1 MNHIL
6 PNNKISTLKEFALQL
21 IGEVYDAREAR
32 NVVNELFR
40 HYLNF
45 SAADLVVKANDTV
58 SESQMLL
65 IYKAAKRI
73 AQHEPLQYVLGSAYF
88 FGMDLYVN
96 NSVLIPRPETEEL
109 VRWILST
116 IIPNNHS
123 VSDNHSVSE
132 NHSAIEG
139 HYEPNNHSVLDIGTG
154 SGAIALA
161 LKKAQPHW
169 NVCGVDVSKEALQVA
184 QRNSTELQLEVEWKE
199 VDILAGNLPE
209 GIWNCIVSNPPYI
222 PVSEG
227 NEMRTSVVQHEPHL
241 ALFVPEN
248 DPLLFYRR
256 ILELANNCENVKQV
270 FFEIHEN
277 YSIETLTLGESMGWK
292 GELKKDLQ
300 GKDRFICFAK

>member
-6 PNNKISTLKEFALQL
+6 PNNKISTLKEFALQR
-21 IGEVYDAREAR
+21 IGEVYEAREAR

-65 IYKAAKRI
+65 IYKASKRI

-88 FGMDLYVN
+88 FGMDLHVN
-96 NSVLIPRPETEEL
+96 KSVLIPRPETEEL
-109 VRWILST
+109 VRWMLET
-116 IIPNNHS
+116 IK
-123 VSDNHSVSE
+123 
-132 NHSAIEG
+132 
-139 HYEPNNHSVLDIGTG
+139 PNNHSVLDIGTG

-161 LKKAQPHW
+161 LKKAQPNW
-169 NVCGVDVSKEALQVA
+169 NVCGVDVSKEALQIA
-184 QRNSTELQLEVEWKE
+184 QRNSAELQFEVAWKE
-199 VDILAGNLPE
+199 VDILAENLPE
-209 GIWNCIVSNPPYI
+209 GNWKCIVSNPPYI

-227 NEMRTSVVQHEPHL
+227 NEMRASVVQHEPHL

-256 ILELANNCENVKQV
+256 ILELANNCETVKQV

-277 YSIETLTLGESMGWK
+277 YANETLALGEQYHWK
-292 GELKKDLQ
+292 GELKKDMQ
-300 GKDRFICFAK
+300 GKARMLLFTK

>member
-6 PNNKISTLKEFALQL
+6 PNNKVSTLKEFALQR

-88 FGMDLYVN
+88 FGMDLHVN
-96 NSVLIPRPETEEL
+96 SSVLIPRPETEEL
-109 VRWILST
+109 VRWILET
-116 IIPNNHS
+116 IK
-123 VSDNHSVSE
+123 
-132 NHSAIEG
+132 
-139 HYEPNNHSVLDIGTG
+139 PNNHSVLDIGTG

-161 LKKAQPHW
+161 LKKAQPNW
-169 NVCGVDVSKEALQVA
+169 KVCGVDVSKEALQVA
-184 QRNSTELQLEVEWKE
+184 QRNSTVLELEVEWKE
-199 VDILAGNLPE
+199 VDILEGNLPE
-209 GIWNCIVSNPPYI
+209 GNWTCIVSNPPYI

-227 NEMRTSVVQHEPHL
+227 NEMRASVVQHEPHL

-248 DPLLFYRR
+248 DPLIFYRR
-256 ILELANNCENVKQV
+256 ILELANQCETVKQV

-277 YSIETLTLGESMGWK
+277 YSNETFALGESMGWK
-292 GELKKDLQ
+292 GELKKDMQ
-300 GKDRFICFAK
+300 GKSRMLLFTK

>member
-6 PNNKISTLKEFALQL
+6 PNNKVSTLKEFALQR

-88 FGMDLYVN
+88 FGMDLHVN
-96 NSVLIPRPETEEL
+96 RSVLIPRPETEEL
-109 VRWILST
+109 VRWILEIT
-116 IIPNNHS
+116 KPNNHS
-123 VSDNHSVSE
+123 V
-132 NHSAIEG
+132 I
-139 HYEPNNHSVLDIGTG
+139 DIGTG

-161 LKKAQPHW
+161 LKKAQPNW
-169 NVCGVDVSKEALQVA
+169 SVCGLDVSKDALQLA
-184 QRNSTELQLEVEWKE
+184 QRNSNELQLEVEWKE
-199 VDILAGNLPE
+199 VDILVENLPE
-209 GIWNCIVSNPPYI
+209 GNWNFIVSNPPYI

-256 ILELANNCENVKQV
+256 ILELANNCETVNQV

-277 YSIETLTLGESMGWK
+277 YSNETFALGESMGWK
-292 GELKKDLQ
+292 GELKKDMQ
-300 GKDRFICFAK
+300 GKARMILFTK

>member
-6 PNNKISTLKEFALQL
+6 PNNKISTLKEFALQR

-45 SAADLVVKANDTV
+45 SSADLVVKANDTV

-73 AQHEPLQYVLGSAYF
+73 AQREPLQYVLGSAYF
-88 FGMDLYVN
+88 FGMDLHVN

-109 VRWILST
+109 VRWILDE
-116 IIPNNHS
+116 IKPNDYS
-123 VSDNHSVSE
+123 V
-132 NHSAIEG
+132 I
-139 HYEPNNHSVLDIGTG
+139 DIGTG

-161 LKKAQPHW
+161 LKKAQPNW

-184 QRNSTELQLEVEWKE
+184 QRNSNDLQLEVAWKE
-199 VDILAGNLPE
+199 LDILEENLPE
-209 GIWNCIVSNPPYI
+209 GNWTCIVSNPPYI
-222 PVSEG
+222 TVSEG
-227 NEMRTSVVQHEPHL
+227 DEMRKSVVQHEPHL

-256 ILELANNCENVKQV
+256 ILELANNCSTVQHV

-277 YSIETLTLGESMGWK
+277 YANETLALGEQYHWK

-300 GKDRFICFAK
+300 GKSRMLLFTK

>member
-6 PNNKISTLKEFALQL
+6 PNNKISTLKEFALKR
-21 IGEVYDAREAR
+21 IGEVYEAREAR

-88 FGMDLYVN
+88 FGMDLHVN

-109 VRWILST
+109 VRWILET
-116 IIPNNHS
+116 IKPNNH
-123 VSDNHSVSE
+123 
-132 NHSAIEG
+132 I
-139 HYEPNNHSVLDIGTG
+139 EPNNHSVYSIIDIGTG

-161 LKKAQPHW
+161 LKKAQSSW

-184 QRNSTELQLEVEWKE
+184 QRNSTELQLEVAWKE
-199 VDILAGNLPE
+199 LDILEGNLPE
-209 GIWNCIVSNPPYI
+209 GNWNTIVSNPPYI
-222 PVSEG
+222 TVSEG
-227 NEMRTSVVQHEPHL
+227 SEMRQSVIEYEPHL

-256 ILELANNCENVKQV
+256 ILELANNCETVKQV

-277 YSIETLTLGESMGWK
+277 YATETLALGEQFYWK

-300 GKDRFICFAK
+300 GKDRFICYSK

>member
-6 PNNKISTLKEFALQL
+6 PNNKVSTLKEFALQR

-88 FGMDLYVN
+88 FGMDLHVN

-109 VRWILST
+109 VSWILET
-116 IIPNNHS
+116 IKPNNHS
-123 VSDNHSVSE
+123 VYS
-132 NHSAIEG
+132 II
-139 HYEPNNHSVLDIGTG
+139 DIGTG

-161 LKKAQPHW
+161 LKKAQSSW
-169 NVCGVDVSKEALQVA
+169 NVCGVDVSREALQVA
-184 QRNSTELQLEVEWKE
+184 QRNSTELQLEVAWKE
-199 VDILAGNLPE
+199 LDILEGNLPE
-209 GIWNCIVSNPPYI
+209 GNWNTIVSNPPYI
-222 PVSEG
+222 TVSEG

-256 ILELANNCENVKQV
+256 ILELANNCETVKQV

-277 YSIETLTLGESMGWK
+277 YATETLALGEQFYWK

-300 GKDRFICFAK
+300 GKSRMLLFTK

>member
-6 PNNKISTLKEFALQL
+6 PNNKISTLKEFALQR
-21 IGEVYDAREAR
+21 IGEVYEAREAR

-73 AQHEPLQYVLGSAYF
+73 AEHEPLQYVLGSAYF
-88 FGMDLYVN
+88 FGMDLHVN

-109 VRWILST
+109 VRWILET
-116 IIPNNHS
+116 IKPNNHS
-123 VSDNHSVSE
+123 VSDNHSV
-132 NHSAIEG
+132 HSII
-139 HYEPNNHSVLDIGTG
+139 DIGTG

-161 LKKAQPHW
+161 LKKTQPNW

-199 VDILAGNLPE
+199 MDILERNLPE
-209 GIWNCIVSNPPYI
+209 GNWTCIVSNPPYI
-222 PVSEG
+222 TLSEG

-248 DPLLFYRR
+248 DPLIFYRR
-256 ILELANNCENVKQV
+256 MLELANNCETVNQV

-277 YSIETLTLGESMGWK
+277 YSNETFALGESMGWK
-292 GELKKDLQ
+292 GELKKDMQ
-300 GKDRFICFAK
+300 GKFRMLLFTK

>member
-6 PNNKISTLKEFALQL
+6 PNNKVSTLKEFALQR

-109 VRWILST
+109 VRWILET
-116 IIPNNHS
+116 IKPN
-123 VSDNHSVSE
+123 

-139 HYEPNNHSVLDIGTG
+139 HFEPNNHSVIDIGTG
-154 SGAIALA
+154 SGAIAVA
-161 LKKAQPHW
+161 LKKAQPNW
-169 NVCGVDVSKEALQVA
+169 NICGVDVSKEALQVA

-199 VDILAGNLPE
+199 VDILAGNLPA
-209 GIWNCIVSNPPYI
+209 GNWNSIVSNPPYI

-256 ILELANNCENVKQV
+256 ILELANKCETVKQV

-277 YSIETLTLGESMGWK
+277 YSNETLALGESMGWI
-292 GELKKDLQ
+292 GELKNDLQ
-300 GKDRFICFAK
+300 GKPRMLLFTK

>member
-6 PNNKISTLKEFALQL
+6 PNNKISTLKEFALKRV
-21 IGEVYDAREAR
+21 GEVYEAREAR
-32 NVVNELFR
+32 NIVNELFR

-45 SAADLVVKANDTV
+45 SAADLVVKADDTV

-73 AQHEPLQYVLGSAYF
+73 AQHEPMQYVLGSAYF
-88 FGMDLYVN
+88 FGMDLHVN
-96 NSVLIPRPETEEL
+96 SSVLIPRPETEEL
-109 VRWILST
+109 VRWILET
-116 IIPNNHS
+116 IK
-123 VSDNHSVSE
+123 
-132 NHSAIEG
+132 
-139 HYEPNNHSVLDIGTG
+139 PNNHSVLDIGTG

-161 LKKAQPHW
+161 LKKAQPNW
-169 NVCGVDVSKEALQVA
+169 NVCGVDVSKDALQVA

-199 VDILAGNLPE
+199 VDILAENFPE
-209 GIWNCIVSNPPYI
+209 GNWNCIVSNPPYI
-222 PVSEG
+222 TVSEG

-256 ILELANNCENVKQV
+256 ILELANQCEKVNQV

-277 YSIETLTLGESMGWK
+277 YATETFALGESMGWK

-300 GKDRFICFAK
+300 GKSRMLLFTK

>member
-6 PNNKISTLKEFALQL
+6 PNNKISTLKEFALKR
-21 IGEVYDAREAR
+21 IGEVYEAREAR

-88 FGMDLYVN
+88 FGMDLHVN
-96 NSVLIPRPETEEL
+96 SSVLIPRPETEEL
-109 VRWILST
+109 VRWILET
-116 IIPNNHS
+116 IKPN
-123 VSDNHSVSE
+123 

-139 HYEPNNHSVLDIGTG
+139 HFAPNNHSVLDIGTG

-161 LKKAQPHW
+161 LKKAQSSW
-169 NVCGVDVSKEALQVA
+169 NVCGVDVSREALQVA
-184 QRNSTELQLEVEWKE
+184 QRNSTELQLEVAWKE
-199 VDILAGNLPE
+199 LDILEGNLPE
-209 GIWNCIVSNPPYI
+209 GNWNTIVSNPPYI
-222 PVSEG
+222 TVSEG
-227 NEMRTSVVQHEPHL
+227 SEMRQSVIEYEPHL

-256 ILELANNCENVKQV
+256 ILELANNCETVKQV

-277 YSIETLTLGESMGWK
+277 YATETLALGEQFYWK

-300 GKDRFICFAK
+300 GKDRFICYSK

>member
-6 PNNKISTLKEFALQL
+6 PNNKISTLKEFALQR

-88 FGMDLYVN
+88 FGMDLHVN
-96 NSVLIPRPETEEL
+96 SSVLIPRPETEEL
-109 VRWILST
+109 VRWILET
-116 IIPNNHS
+116 IK
-123 VSDNHSVSE
+123 
-132 NHSAIEG
+132 
-139 HYEPNNHSVLDIGTG
+139 PNNHSVLDIGTG

-161 LKKAQPHW
+161 LKKAQPNW
-169 NVCGVDVSKEALQVA
+169 NVCGVDVSKDALQVA

-199 VDILAGNLPE
+199 VDILAENFPE
-209 GIWNCIVSNPPYI
+209 GNWNCIVSNPPYI
-222 PVSEG
+222 TVSEG

-248 DPLLFYRR
+248 DPLLFYGR
-256 ILELANNCENVKQV
+256 ILELANQCEKVNQV

-277 YSIETLTLGESMGWK
+277 YATETFALGESMGWK

-300 GKDRFICFAK
+300 GKSRMLLFTK

>member
-6 PNNKISTLKEFALQL
+6 PNNKIGTLKEFALQR
-21 IGEVYDAREAR
+21 IGEVYEAREAR

-40 HYLNF
+40 HYLNL
-45 SAADLVVKANDTV
+45 SAADMVVKANDTV

-73 AQHEPLQYVLGSAYF
+73 AQHEPLQYVLGSSYF

-109 VRWILST
+109 VRWIIET
-116 IIPNNHS
+116 IKPNNY
-123 VSDNHSVSE
+123 
-132 NHSAIEG
+132 SAIEG

-169 NVCGVDVSKEALQVA
+169 SVCGVDVSKEALQVA
-184 QRNSTELQLEVEWKE
+184 RRNSTELQLEVEWKE
-199 VDILAGNLPE
+199 VDILSQNLPV
-209 GIWNCIVSNPPYI
+209 GNWNTIVSNPPYI

-227 NEMRTSVVQHEPHL
+227 SEMRTSVVQHEPHL
-241 ALFVPEN
+241 ALFVPESN
-248 DPLLFYRR
+248 PLLFYRR
-256 ILELANNCENVKQV
+256 ILELSNNCKTVQQV

-277 YSIETLTLGESMGWK
+277 YANETLALGDSMGWK
-292 GELKKDLQ
+292 GELNKDLQ
-300 GKDRFICFAK
+300 GKPRMLLFTK

>member
-6 PNNKISTLKEFALQL
+6 PNNKVSTLKEFALQR

-88 FGMDLYVN
+88 FGMDLHVN
-96 NSVLIPRPETEEL
+96 SSVLIPRPETEEL
-109 VRWILST
+109 VRWILET
-116 IIPNNHS
+116 IK
-123 VSDNHSVSE
+123 
-132 NHSAIEG
+132 
-139 HYEPNNHSVLDIGTG
+139 PNNHSVLDIGTG

-161 LKKAQPHW
+161 LKKAQPNW
-169 NVCGVDVSKEALQVA
+169 NVCGVDVSKDALQVA

-199 VDILAGNLPE
+199 VDILAENFPE
-209 GIWNCIVSNPPYI
+209 GNWNCIVSNPPYI
-222 PVSEG
+222 TVSEG

-256 ILELANNCENVKQV
+256 ILELANQCEKVNQV

-277 YSIETLTLGESMGWK
+277 YATETFALGESMGWK

-300 GKDRFICFAK
+300 GKSRMLLFTK

>member
-6 PNNKISTLKEFALQL
+6 PNNKISTLKEFALQR

-88 FGMDLYVN
+88 FGMDLHVN

-109 VRWILST
+109 VRWILET
-116 IIPNNHS
+116 IK
-123 VSDNHSVSE
+123 
-132 NHSAIEG
+132 
-139 HYEPNNHSVLDIGTG
+139 PNNHSVLDIGTG

-161 LKKAQPHW
+161 LKKAQPNW
-169 NVCGVDVSKEALQVA
+169 NVCGVEVSKEALHVA

-199 VDILAGNLPE
+199 LDILNEKLPGGN
-209 GIWNCIVSNPPYI
+209 WTCIVSNPPYI
-222 PVSEG
+222 TISEG
-227 NEMRTSVVQHEPHL
+227 SEMRTSVVQHEPHL

-248 DPLLFYRR
+248 DPLIFYRR
-256 ILELANNCENVKQV
+256 ILELANNCSTVQHD

-277 YSIETLTLGESMGWK
+277 YSNETLTLGESMGWK
-292 GELKKDLQ
+292 GELKNDLQ
-300 GKDRFICFAK
+300 GKPRMLLFTK

>member
-6 PNNKISTLKEFALQL
+6 PNNKISTLKEFALQQV
-21 IGEVYDAREAR
+21 GEVYEAREAR

-45 SAADLVVKANDTV
+45 SGADLVVNANDTV

-88 FGMDLYVN
+88 FGMDLHVN
-96 NSVLIPRPETEEL
+96 KNVLIPRPENEEL
-109 VRWILST
+109 VRWILET
-116 IIPNNHS
+116 IK
-123 VSDNHSVSE
+123 
-132 NHSAIEG
+132 
-139 HYEPNNHSVLDIGTG
+139 PNNHSVLDIGTG

-161 LKKAQPHW
+161 LKKAQPNW
-169 NVCGVDVSKEALQVA
+169 SVCGLDVSKDALQLA
-184 QRNSTELQLEVEWKE
+184 QRNSNELQLEVEWKE
-199 VDILAGNLPE
+199 VDILVENLPE
-209 GIWNCIVSNPPYI
+209 GNWNCIVSNPPYI

-256 ILELANNCENVKQV
+256 ILHLANNCKTVEQV

-277 YSIETLTLGESMGWK
+277 YANETLALGESMDWK
-292 GELKKDLQ
+292 GALKNDLQ
-300 GKDRFICFAK
+300 GKPRMLLFTK

>member
-6 PNNKISTLKEFALQL
+6 PNNRISTLKEFALQR
-21 IGEVYDAREAR
+21 IGEVYEAREAR

-40 HYLNF
+40 HYLNL
-45 SAADLVVKANDTV
+45 SSADLVVKANDTV

-88 FGMDLYVN
+88 FGMDLNVN

-109 VRWILST
+109 VRWILDE
-116 IIPNNHS
+116 IKPNDYS
-123 VSDNHSVSE
+123 V
-132 NHSAIEG
+132 I
-139 HYEPNNHSVLDIGTG
+139 DIGTG

-161 LKKAQPHW
+161 LKKAQPNW

-184 QRNSTELQLEVEWKE
+184 KRNSTELQLEVEWKE
-199 VDILAGNLPE
+199 VDILEGNIPE
-209 GIWNCIVSNPPYI
+209 GNWTCIVSNPPYI
-222 PVSEG
+222 TVSEG
-227 NEMRTSVVQHEPHL
+227 SEMRPTVVEHEPHL

-256 ILELANNCENVKQV
+256 ILELANNCETVKKV

-277 YSIETLTLGESMGWK
+277 YAAETVALGEQYHWK

-300 GKDRFICFAK
+300 GKPRMLLFTK

>member
-6 PNNKISTLKEFALQL
+6 PNNKVSTLKDFALQR
-21 IGEVYDAREAR
+21 IGEVYEAREAR

-88 FGMDLYVN
+88 FGMDLHVN
-96 NSVLIPRPETEEL
+96 SSVLIPRPETEEL
-109 VRWILST
+109 VRWILET
-116 IIPNNHS
+116 IK
-123 VSDNHSVSE
+123 
-132 NHSAIEG
+132 
-139 HYEPNNHSVLDIGTG
+139 PNNHSVLDIGTG

-161 LKKAQPHW
+161 LKKAQPNW
-169 NVCGVDVSKEALQVA
+169 NVCGVDVSKDALQVA

-199 VDILAGNLPE
+199 VDILAENFPE
-209 GIWNCIVSNPPYI
+209 GNWNCIVSNPPYI
-222 PVSEG
+222 TVSEG

-256 ILELANNCENVKQV
+256 ILELANQCEKVNQV

-277 YSIETLTLGESMGWK
+277 YSNETFALGESMGWK
-292 GELKKDLQ
+292 GELKKDMQEKSRMLLFT
-300 GKDRFICFAK
+300 K

>member
-6 PNNKISTLKEFALQL
+6 PNNKISTLKEFALQR

-88 FGMDLYVN
+88 FGMDLHVN
-96 NSVLIPRPETEEL
+96 SSVLIPRPETEEL
-109 VRWILST
+109 VRCILDE
-116 IIPNNHS
+116 IKPNNHS
-123 VSDNHSVSE
+123 V
-132 NHSAIEG
+132 I
-139 HYEPNNHSVLDIGTG
+139 DIGTG

-161 LKKAQPHW
+161 LKKAQSSW

-184 QRNSTELQLEVEWKE
+184 QINSTELQLEVEWKE
-199 VDILAGNLPE
+199 VNILEENLPE
-209 GIWNCIVSNPPYI
+209 GNWNTIVSNPPYI

-227 NEMRTSVVQHEPHL
+227 SEIRPSVVEHEPHL

-256 ILELANNCENVKQV
+256 ILELANNCETVKQV

-277 YSIETLTLGESMGWK
+277 YANETLALGEQYHWK
-292 GELKKDLQ
+292 GELKKDMQ
-300 GKDRFICFAK
+300 GKARMLLFTK

>member
-6 PNNKISTLKEFALQL
+6 PNNKISTLKEFALQR

-88 FGMDLYVN
+88 FGMDLHVN
-96 NSVLIPRPETEEL
+96 SSVLIPRPETEEL
-109 VRWILST
+109 VRWILDE
-116 IIPNNHS
+116 IK
-123 VSDNHSVSE
+123 
-132 NHSAIEG
+132 
-139 HYEPNNHSVLDIGTG
+139 PNNHSVLDLGTG

-161 LKKAQPHW
+161 LKKAQPNW

-184 QRNSTELQLEVEWKE
+184 QRNSTELQLEVAWKE
-199 VDILAGNLPE
+199 VDILVGNLPE
-209 GIWNCIVSNPPYI
+209 ANWTCIVSNPPYI
-222 PVSEG
+222 TVSEG

-248 DPLLFYRR
+248 DPLIFYRR
-256 ILELANNCENVKQV
+256 ILELANKCETVKQV

-277 YSIETLTLGESMGWK
+277 YSSETLTLGASMGWK
-292 GELKKDLQ
+292 GELKNDLQ
-300 GKDRFICFAK
+300 GKPRMLLFTK

>member
-6 PNNKISTLKEFALQL
+6 PNNRISTLKEFALQR
-21 IGEVYDAREAR
+21 IGEVYEAREAR

-40 HYLNF
+40 HYLNL
-45 SAADLVVKANDTV
+45 SSADLVVKANDTV

-73 AQHEPLQYVLGSAYF
+73 AQHEPVQYVLGSAYF
-88 FGMDLYVN
+88 FGMDLHVN

-109 VRWILST
+109 VRWILDK
-116 IIPNNHS
+116 IKPNDYS
-123 VSDNHSVSE
+123 V
-132 NHSAIEG
+132 I
-139 HYEPNNHSVLDIGTG
+139 DIGTG

-161 LKKAQPHW
+161 LKKAQPNW
-169 NVCGVDVSKEALQVA
+169 KVCGVDVSKEALHVA
-184 QRNSTELQLEVEWKE
+184 QRNSIEFQLDVEWRE
-199 VDILAGNLPE
+199 VNILNENLPE
-209 GIWNCIVSNPPYI
+209 GNWNCIVSNPPYI
-222 PVSEG
+222 TVSEG
-227 NEMRTSVVQHEPHL
+227 REMRPSVVEHEPHL

-256 ILELANNCENVKQV
+256 ILELANNCESVQQV

-277 YSIETLTLGESMGWK
+277 YSRETLALGESMGWK

-300 GKDRFICFAK
+300 GKERMLLFTK